1 MKNHKQRV
9 SRREF
14 LKLSADAV
22 AASIGSPESVSSSRI
37 PTGVQ
42 LYCVREELKTGMPG
56 VLARLAEMGY
66 EGVEYADYYDH
77 TAGEL
82 RTMLDDAGL
91 EPCGSHIYLDTLLGE
106 ELERTIEFHQTLKNN
121 YLIVRSMGEELHDT
135 EEALLRTCETFNEV
149 AASLRPH
156 GMKVGYHNHGYIFD
170 RYNDGGET
178 KWNIL
183 ADNTDDDVV
192 LQLDTGNASSRAD
205 VIELLRR
212 NPGRHHTMHIKP
224 YDPNNE
230 DAFLG
235 DDQLDWPTILNIA
248 ETSGGIE
255 WYIVEYER
263 EAFPPL
269 EALQTNLENFGKI
282 RAA

>member
-1 MKNHKQRV
+1 M
-9 SRREF
+9 
-14 LKLSADAV
+14 KLSAGAIAASAV
-22 AASIGSPESVSSSRI
+22 AGGCGSPESVSTSRI

-42 LYCVREELKTGMPG
+42 LYCVREELKTDMPG
-56 VLARLAEMGY
+56 VLAKLAEMGY
-66 EGVEYADYYDH
+66 EGVEYADYYGH
-77 TAGEL
+77 TAREL
-82 RTMLDDAGL
+82 RTMLDAAGL

-106 ELERTIEFHQTLKNN
+106 ELERTIEFHQTLGND
-121 YLIVRSMGEELHDT
+121 YLIVRWMDEELHST
-135 EEALLRTCETFNEV
+135 QEALLRTCDTFNEV
-149 AASLRPH
+149 AANLRPH

-170 RYNDGGET
+170 TYEEGGET
-178 KWNIL
+178 KWNIF

-205 VIELLRR
+205 VIDLLRR
-212 NPGRHHTMHIKP
+212 NPGRHDTMHIKP
-224 YDPNNE
+224 WDPNNE

-235 DDQLDWPTILNIA
+235 DDQLDWPTILDIA
-248 ETSGGIE
+248 ETSGGIQ

-269 EALQTNLENFGKI
+269 EALQNNLENFRKI